1 MTFLERTARAL
12 AASLDGREWEALD
25 ASRQRQFNTAARAV
39 LETLHEPDEFM
50 MEAGAEIVRHVG
62 PDESDAAYRND
73 AANIWRLMASATLAQ
88 NGHA

>member
-1 MTFLERTARAL
+1 MGFIERAARAL
-12 AASLDGREWEALD
+12 AVSLENREWEALD
-25 ASRQRQFNTAARAV
+25 AALQRKFRVAARAV

-62 PDESDAAYRND
+62 PDESDESYRND
-73 AANIWRLMASATLAQ
+73 AANIWRLMASATLAE

>member
-1 MTFLERTARAL
+1 MAFMERAARAL
-12 AASLDGREWEALD
+12 AASLDGRDWDSLD
-25 ASRQRQFNTAARAV
+25 ANLQKRFRMAARAV

-62 PDESDAAYRND
+62 PDESDDAYRND

>member
-1 MTFLERTARAL
+1 MAFLERAARAL
-12 AASLDGREWEALD
+12 AASLDDREWDSLD
-25 ASRQRQFNTAARAV
+25 ANLQKRFRMAARAV
-39 LETLHEPDEFM
+39 LEMLHEPDEFM

-62 PDESDAAYRND
+62 PDESDDAYRND